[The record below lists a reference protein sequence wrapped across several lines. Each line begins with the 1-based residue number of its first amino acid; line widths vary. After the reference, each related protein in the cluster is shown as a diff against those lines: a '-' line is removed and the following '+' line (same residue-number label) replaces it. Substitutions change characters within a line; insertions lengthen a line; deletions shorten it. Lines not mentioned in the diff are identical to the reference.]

1 MSILKTKII
10 RNFINVVH
18 LFGINAREKERQII
32 IDYLEKVYQKNLDV
46 QTKQILLQNML
57 SADEINIFI
66 RKYKY
71 MLLNQE
77 NTEEMDEAKD
87 IYEIAR
93 ECINSFKKI
102 GVTIEDSNIS
112 LLQSLEILSEEAN
125 KNVVLVNSIYGILYS
140 TGVFVEK
147 DLDKANRYY
156 KKNALWNKEFDM
168 LALAYNCKDDI
179 RKSTYWYLMAEK
191 MFDISFIKE
200 NIKTKEL
207 YESIQKKVEEDYIIH
222 KLLADERASLQ
233 YNSQIYNPILSKILY
248 EGKFSINEKR
258 TLLFS
263 QREKDFYPIGALVT
277 KEKPYVIGEHKYD
290 FRLEEQEKI
299 IKALKDMSNKINA
312 APLIINCESKLI
324 MNIYSSFINNYF
336 KGNVVKDIDAARFN
350 FNNLVCTNA
359 LNNYLYQLV
368 TQNST
373 NNIVI
378 KYHNLHKVKEGYLS
392 LILNLLNEEKYYI
405 HDIMVSVDKSKL
417 INIIFVQDLHSL
429 DNRILQASNIITLK
443 KESVQE
449 KEEIVRTKIMIELE
463 KKDESLV
470 SRYLKDKNFNEKIEK
485 YIKNITSYTP
495 YDKIVS
501 VVNEVV
507 SRVCYEDEEVILDI
521 ITKSKESHTI
531 GF

>member
-1 MSILKTKII
+1 MSVLKTKII

-18 LFGINAREKERQII
+18 LFGINAREKERQTI
-32 IDYLEKVYQKNLDV
+32 IDYLEKVYQKKLDV

-93 ECINSFKKI
+93 ECINNFKKI

-112 LLQSLEILSEEAN
+112 LLQSLEILAEEAN
-125 KNVVLVNSIYGILYS
+125 KNIVLVNSIYGILYS

-147 DLDKANRYY
+147 DLDKANHYY

-168 LALAYNCKDDI
+168 LALAYNYKDNLNESI
-179 RKSTYWYLMAEK
+179 YWYLMAKK

-200 NIKTKEL
+200 NKES
-207 YESIQKKVEEDYIIH
+207 YESIQKKVDEDYIIH

-258 TLLFS
+258 NLLFS
-263 QREKDFYPIGALVT
+263 QKEKDFYPIGALVT
-277 KEKPYVIGEHKYD
+277 KEKPYVIEKRKYD
-290 FRLEEQEKI
+290 FRIEEQEKVV
-299 IKALKDMSNKINA
+299 KALKDMSSKTNA

-324 MNIYSSFINNYF
+324 MNIYSSFINDYF
-336 KGNVVKDIDAARFN
+336 KENVVKDIDAARFN
-350 FNNLVCTNA
+350 FNNLLCTNA

-392 LILNLLNEEKYYI
+392 LVLNLLNEEKYYM

-429 DNRILQASNIITLK
+429 DNRILQTSNIITLK
-443 KESVQE
+443 KESAQE
-449 KEEIVRTKIMIELE
+449 KEEIVRTKFMIELE
-463 KKDESLV
+463 KKDNSLT
-470 SRYLKDKNFNEKIEK
+470 SKYLKDKNFNEKIER
-485 YIKNITSYTP
+485 YVKNIKESTP

-501 VVNEVV
+501 VVNDVV
-507 SRVCYEDEEVILDI
+507 SRVCYEDEEVILEI
-521 ITKSKESHTI
+521 INKSKESHTI